1 MYKLFILSSP
11 VEGMD
16 FTLPSMSVIIMAN
29 TSNTT
34 VVVDITSDTILEG
47 DEDFTVEVESADSDS
62 NLSMVNTWPNPSL
75 QYTILDDT
83 EGMLHQ
89 LPMNYFS

>member
-1 MYKLFILSSP
+1 
-11 VEGMD
+11 MD
-16 FTLPSMSVIIMAN
+16 FTLPSMSVIIMTG

-34 VVVDITSDTILEG
+34 VEVDITSDTILEG
-47 DEDFTVEVESADSDS
+47 DEDFTVEVESAGSDS
-62 NLSMVNTWPNPSL
+62 NLVMVNTWPNPSL
-75 QYTILDDT
+75 QFTIRDDT